1 MQMIQ
6 NESWMILSKSDCCW
20 RDKMSGRAWI
30 PVCQAPL
37 WPRVWGGVPDATAK
51 SRALTAISCCVGAVM
66 VKDSTNPAQQRTL
79 PALLGLVKSN
89 TRVGFGLLSLG
100 KRSLQCCGFWSWSK
114 THRQKISNSSQWDK
128 AGGQIFLNADVA
140 TGLRSSPIIFVCLE
154 NI

>member
-51 SRALTAISCCVGAVM
+51 SWALTAISCCVGAVM
-66 VKDSTNPAQQRTL
+66 VKDSINPAQQRTL

-89 TRVGFGLLSLG
+89 TRAGFGLLSLG
-100 KRSLQCCGFWSWSK
+100 KRSLQCCGFWSWPK
-114 THRQKISNSSQWDK
+114 PIDRKSQTPVNE
-128 AGGQIFLNADVA
+128 IRLVA
-140 TGLRSSPIIFVCLE
+140 RSSLMRMLLQASDPVQ
-154 NI
+154 